1 MTKTTARKIERVR
14 QLDREIAEAETRVVV
29 AWAEI
34 EQKQQQGAVR
44 QGRKENM
51 MKSAAERAR
60 VHKYCQKAPL
70 LERGQI
76 IDFDDA
82 MLMGAIRKMADML
95 ADPQTRYQCWVAGHA
110 EFLKEGKT
118 RRKPASLTIRFDTKP
133 KQAVLDIM
141 NAAKFS
147 YDAANVA
154 WRGEGDIGHARYLIS
169 KSGVGGTAEAAPPK
183 AKQAKPRNP
192 AG

>member
-1 MTKTTARKIERVR
+1 
-14 QLDREIAEAETRVVV
+14 
-29 AWAEI
+29 
-34 EQKQQQGAVR
+34 
-44 QGRKENM
+44 M

-60 VHKYCQKAPL
+60 VHKYCQKGAL

-82 MLMGAIRKMADML
+82 MLMGAILTIGAML
-95 ADPQTRYQCWVAGHA
+95 ANRQTRYQCWVAGHA
-110 EFLKEGKT
+110 EFLKGGKT

-147 YDAANVA
+147 YDSASMT
-154 WRGEGDIGHARYLIS
+154 WQGEGDIGHARDLIS
-169 KSGVGGTAEAAPPK
+169 KSGVGGTAEAAFRK
-183 AKQAKPRNP
+183 AKSRNP
-192 AG
+192 TV

>member
-1 MTKTTARKIERVR
+1 MRKATARQIERIQR
-14 QLDREIAEAETRVVV
+14 LDREIAEAETRAVV

-34 EQKQQQGAVR
+34 EQKQQQGALR
-44 QGRKENM
+44 QGRKDNM
-51 MKSAAERAR
+51 TKSAAERAR

-82 MLMGAIRKMADML
+82 MLMGAILKMATML
-95 ADPQTRYQCWVAGHA
+95 ADRQTRYQCWVAGHA
-110 EFLKEGKT
+110 EFLKAGKT
-118 RRKPASLTIRFDTKP
+118 RRRPAWLTVRFDTKP

-147 YDAANVA
+147 YDSASMA
-154 WRGEGDIGHARYLIS
+154 WHGEGDVGHVRDLIG
-169 KSGVGGTAEAAPPK
+169 KSGVGGTAEAAPRK
-183 AKQAKPRNP
+183 AKSRNP
-192 AG
+192 TV